1 METGD
6 GVEDGSEGMI
16 DVLAHFAGGI
26 DILHEET
33 APGAEGASDMTQD
46 QIGSSLIV
54 NGIKCH
60 YPMEGRRFVPMGEV
74 FLNKAEIGQACLLSA
89 FL

>member
-1 METGD
+1 
-6 GVEDGSEGMI
+6 
-16 DVLAHFAGGI
+16 
-26 DILHEET
+26 
-33 APGAEGASDMTQD
+33 MTQD